1 MGRLR
6 LPATLNRI
14 ILATRKSPLAL
25 AQAELAASRLRAHF
39 PGVECA
45 LLRMVTTG
53 DRKAAWS
60 LEKQGGKG
68 LFTAELEHAVMGGEA
83 DVAVHSSKDLPNEL
97 AVGLVIAGCLPREDP
112 RDVLVVRAG
121 VTAPGTIATGSPRR
135 RLQIGLKFPGAVFTE
150 IRGNVDTRLKKIVA
164 GAADATV
171 LAAAGLNRL
180 GIASWPGLEF
190 HPLEFSEMV
199 PAVGQGA
206 IALQCREADAPRF
219 EPALDPATG
228 RQLTLERAL
237 QGRVGGGCQ
246 LAFAAH
252 ATAGELFFFH
262 ERTGQRRLPLAPADF
277 DRPAEAVDRIMQ
289 SLGL

>member
-1 MGRLR
+1 
-6 LPATLNRI
+6 
-14 ILATRKSPLAL
+14 
-25 AQAELAASRLRAHF
+25 
-39 PGVECA
+39 
-45 LLRMVTTG
+45 
-53 DRKAAWS
+53 
-60 LEKQGGKG
+60 
-68 LFTAELEHAVMGGEA
+68 
-83 DVAVHSSKDLPNEL
+83 
-97 AVGLVIAGCLPREDP
+97 
-112 RDVLVVRAG
+112 
-121 VTAPGTIATGSPRR
+121 
-135 RLQIGLKFPGAVFTE
+135 VFTE

-206 IALQCREADAPRF
+206 IALQSRAADAPRF